1 MPQLPREL
9 RKARAARLRAA
20 GEAARQRFFAARLG
34 QEVRV
39 LVEKSTADGS
49 FGHCEH
55 FAPVRLEAVASTANI
70 GAGNIVTARISGAN
84 DNELIGRPA
93 AA

>member
-1 MPQLPREL
+1 MPQLPREV
-9 RKARAARLRAA
+9 RKQRAALLRAA
-20 GEAARQRFFAARLG
+20 GEAARRRFFAARLG
-34 QEVRV
+34 REVRV
-39 LVEKSTADGS
+39 LVEKSTADGP

-55 FAPVRLEAVASTANI
+55 FAPVRLESAVSADNI